1 MQAARHRRRG
11 TAASSANA
19 ADLFAVIFDLD
30 GVLVDS
36 YRLHLKSW
44 QLAAAE
50 AGVTLTEEQFAPLFG
65 RTAPDVAR
73 HLWKSRDLN
82 DQRVVTLCERKRALY
97 REMFIQHFS
106 AMDGA
111 VELIDALNQAGFR
124 LAIGSAGPS
133 DNAQFA
139 LNRLGRSSLFPVQVT
154 SEDVTR
160 GKPDPEVFLTAA
172 QRLGVAPNRCAAI
185 EDAPAGIAAA
195 RAAGMAA
202 IGLVSNGRA
211 ENELA
216 SASRIVHSLRELSPE
231 SIRALITTC
240 LSLPKTSSGVVRP

>member
-1 MQAARHRRRG
+1 MQAARHRQRG
-11 TAASSANA
+11 TAASSTNV
-19 ADLFAVIFDLD
+19 ADLFGVIFDLD

-65 RTAPDVAR
+65 RTGPDVVR

-82 DQRVVTLCERKRALY
+82 DQRAVTLCERKRAVY

-124 LAIGSAGPS
+124 LAIASAGLRE
-133 DNAQFA
+133 NAQFTLA
-139 LNRLGRSSLFPVQVT
+139 KLRRSSLFRVLVT
-154 SEDVTR
+154 GEDVR
-160 GKPDPEVFLTAA
+160 CGKPDPEVYLVAA
-172 QRLGVAPNRCAAI
+172 QRLGVEPSRCGVI

-195 RAAGMAA
+195 PAARMMT
-202 IGLVSNGRA
+202 IGLVSDGRTA
-211 ENELA
+211 DDLRA
-216 SASRIVHSLRELSPE
+216 ADRVVRSLRELSADHLLE
-231 SIRALITTC
+231 LMTTR
-240 LSLPKTSSGVVRP
+240 SERSAD